1 MNERTPTGRLFRKY
15 LVVLL
20 LLIFVVL
27 TLSSAAEIYFSYEES
42 KQAIVRLERE
52 KAIGAAAQIASFVG
66 EIERQVRGTTQA
78 SSDDTSV
85 SPSSLKAP
93 VFRENLAST
102 LAEQRELDFLRLL
115 RNVPAITEIRH
126 LDVAGKEQLFVSRL
140 ALDAVAS
147 GDDFSSDPRFAEA
160 RSGKPYFGPAY
171 FRGETEPYMTIA
183 VPSGDYAVEVTAAEV
198 TLKSIWDVVSRI
210 RVGRVGYAYVVDSK
224 GHLIAH
230 PDISLV
236 LQKRDLSNFPQVQRG
251 RAAEKEAADDQVFT
265 IAEGLQGGRVL
276 AVHASIAPLDWL
288 VIVEQPLEEIFA
300 PLRASIIRGAIILLL
315 GLALAVFVSV
325 LLARRMVAP
334 IRILQEGAARV
345 GRGEMNHRIDI
356 RTGDELESLAQEFN
370 RATAQLQDSQRNLE
384 QKVEERTGELTRSV
398 TELRA
403 LGDVVQAVNSSLDL
417 QQVLVTIVTHAVQI
431 SHAKEGTIYELDES
445 SGVFEPRANFGASDA
460 MVEALRE
467 SRIRIGDTAVGQCAT
482 QRIPVQ
488 LTDVGEGTGYRMRE
502 LLLREGIRSVLAV
515 PLLRDDRV
523 IGALVIRR
531 GEAGEFPQSVVAL
544 LQTIAAQS
552 VLAIQNARQFREI
565 QDKGRELE
573 NLSRN
578 TERLYRLST
587 ALQEPLSLKERLHR
601 VLESACDVVGIDR
614 FYAWLA
620 TPEGDKLVN
629 FVGAGM
635 SQEELK
641 QFEGRELPIAEA
653 GALGKAYRE
662 GVTLIFDEENPLPP
676 ELYVAQKYL
685 IPPLRTTRF
694 VAMPMIAHGVTVG
707 LLVGDN
713 KPSRRPISRQTLGLL
728 ETFVAHAA
736 GAVENSRLFNE
747 IQEKGEELAAA
758 SQHKS
763 QFLANMSHELRTPL
777 NAIIGVTEMLLEDAH
792 DLKREDEVEPLDRV
806 LRAGRHLLALIN
818 DILDLSKVEAGKMEL
833 HLESFPVAA
842 LVEDIIKTIQPLA
855 EKGGNELVVDC
866 PGDVGSMRADQTRVR
881 QALLNL
887 TSNATKF
894 TERGKVTISVRR
906 ITDGSGAWITMAVT
920 DTGIGMTPEQTGR
933 LFQEFVQADASTTRK
948 YGGTGLGLAISRRF
962 CQMMGGNITVES
974 EVGRGST
981 FTIRLPVEV
990 LAAQPIPLAR
1000 SAPAAQAP
1008 ASSGTTPVVLVV
1020 DDDSTVRDVTG
1031 RFLTREGFSVVTA
1044 DGGREGLRLARE
1056 LHPAAITLDV
1066 MMPDLDGWTVLA
1078 AIKGDPAL
1086 ADIPVILMT
1095 ILDEKNRGYSLGAA
1109 DYLVKPVDRERL
1121 NVILRGI
1128 VGPAGRRVLVVD
1140 DDDIMRR
1147 GVLQALEKAGWT
1159 VREADNGR
1167 VGLERLAEALPDII
1181 VLDLM
1186 MPEMDGFEFLDEL
1199 RKRAEWRHI
1208 PVVVVTAKD
1217 LTEEDHRRLN
1227 GEVERVLQKDAPTR
1241 DDMLREVGVTLAG
1254 CIERG
1259 RARKAAGERS

>member
-1 MNERTPTGRLFRKY
+1 MNERTPKGRLFRKY

-52 KAIGAAAQIASFVG
+52 KAVGAAAQIAAFVG

-78 SSDDTSV
+78 ASDDTSV
-85 SPSSLKAP
+85 SPSSLRAP
-93 VFRENLAST
+93 VFREGLAST

-126 LDVAGKEQLFVSRL
+126 LDLAGKEQLFVSRL

-147 GDDFSSDPRFAEA
+147 GEDFSSDPRFTEA
-160 RSGKPYFGPAY
+160 RSGKLYFGPAY

-224 GHLIAH
+224 GQLIAH

-236 LQKRDLSNFPQVQRG
+236 LQKRDLSNLPQVQRG
-251 RAAEKEAADDQVFT
+251 RAAEKEAAADDQSFT
-265 IAEGLQGGRVL
+265 IAEGLQGGQVL
-276 AVHASIAPLDWL
+276 AVHALIAPLDWM
-288 VIVEQPLEEIFA
+288 VIVEQPLEETFA
-300 PLRASIIRGAIILLL
+300 PLRASIIRGAVILLL
-315 GLALAVFVSV
+315 GLALAVFASV

-345 GRGEMNHRIDI
+345 GRGELAHRIDI
-356 RTGDELESLAQEFN
+356 LTGDELEALAQEFN
-370 RATAQLQDSQRNLE
+370 RAAAQLQDSQRDLE
-384 QKVEERTGELTRSV
+384 QKVEQRTEELTRSV
-398 TELRA
+398 AELRA

-417 QQVLVTIVTHAVQI
+417 QQVLVTIVTHAVQLLR
-431 SHAKEGTIYELDES
+431 AKEGTIYEFDEA
-445 SGVFEPRANFGASDA
+445 SGIFEPRANFGASDA

-467 SRIRIGDTAVGQCAT
+467 SKIRLGDTTVGRCA
-482 QRIPVQ
+482 QERVPIQ
-488 LTDVGEGTGYRMRE
+488 LTDVEEGAGYRLRD

-515 PLLRDDRV
+515 PLLREDKV

-531 GEAGEFPQSVVAL
+531 QEAGEFPQPVVAL
-544 LQTIAAQS
+544 LQTFAAQS
-552 VLAIQNARQFREI
+552 VLAIQNARLFQEIREKS
-565 QDKGRELE
+565 QQLE
-573 NLSRN
+573 
-578 TERLYRLST
+578 
-587 ALQEPLSLKERLHR
+587 
-601 VLESACDVVGIDR
+601 
-614 FYAWLA
+614 
-620 TPEGDKLVN
+620 
-629 FVGAGM
+629 
-635 SQEELK
+635 
-641 QFEGRELPIAEA
+641 
-653 GALGKAYRE
+653 
-662 GVTLIFDEENPLPP
+662 
-676 ELYVAQKYL
+676 
-685 IPPLRTTRF
+685 
-694 VAMPMIAHGVTVG
+694 
-707 LLVGDN
+707 
-713 KPSRRPISRQTLGLL
+713 
-728 ETFVAHAA
+728 
-736 GAVENSRLFNE
+736 
-747 IQEKGEELAAA
+747 AA

-833 HLESFPVAA
+833 HLESFPVAP

-855 EKGGNELVVDC
+855 AKGGNELVVDC
-866 PGDVGSMRADQTRVR
+866 PGDVGTMHADQTRVR

-906 ITDGSGAWITMAVT
+906 TAEVSGAWIMMAVT
-920 DTGIGMTPEQTGR
+920 DTGIGMTPEQVGR

-962 CQMMGGNITVES
+962 CQMMGGDITVES

-981 FTIRLPVEV
+981 FTIRLPAAV

-1008 ASSGTTPVVLVV
+1008 AAASPIVLIV
-1020 DDDSTVRDVTG
+1020 DDDPTVRAVTE

-1066 MMPDLDGWTVLA
+1066 IMPDLDGWTVLA

-1086 ADIPVILMT
+1086 VDIPVILMT
-1095 ILDEKNRGYSLGAA
+1095 IMDEKNRGYSLGAA

-1121 NVILRGI
+1121 GVILRGI
-1128 VGPAGRRVLVVD
+1128 VGPGARRVLVVD

-1147 GVLQALEKAGWT
+1147 GVLQALEKEGWT
-1159 VREADNGR
+1159 VSEADHGR
-1167 VGLERLAEALPDII
+1167 AGLEHLAEALPDVI

-1241 DDMLREVGVTLAG
+1241 DDMLREVSATLAG